1 MLACLSSFP
10 PSTISSKISP
20 SQFSL
25 FIIFQLFR
33 ISRVSCQ
40 HPGRCVSSAYTPQ
53 TNTHKV
59 RSFPKVLEDNAVT
72 NSRDFWF
79 FSPYFLLLIALP
91 LSSSFPTLPQK
102 YSFPRGTLCCVRG
115 TCLLGLHTHSSQK
128 QERCDLSGTSDNVE
142 AVSAAGKGAECLP
155 KDLSTWERN
164 RDIWNNL

>member
-102 YSFPRGTLCCVRG
+102 YSFPPGTLCCVRDRRRKSEELAFWVCTPTLARSRSG
-115 TCLLGLHTHSSQK
+115 VIYQGLLT
-128 QERCDLSGTSDNVE
+128 T
-142 AVSAAGKGAECLP
+142 
-155 KDLSTWERN
+155 
-164 RDIWNNL
+164 